1 MGQREQKWHTEL
13 GVVFSVDFWEKARK
27 LCASINFENPLKW
40 LQFQIIRNSLQT
52 NNIVH
57 HFIPHVGSE
66 CKFCQV
72 FTETISH
79 LYWFCRV
86 VSRFLEHVFDFI
98 SSKGLHFWPNMKEFL
113 FGYVDEAFNTP
124 RNYLIL
130 WLKKFIWNCK
140 FKGVENLSIAGF
152 KNFLLYAVRDLKR
165 LYEIKESPASFNKW
179 DNLYVLLE
187 ADRDDGPPHTQVQ
200 HLLIQAA

>member
-1 MGQREQKWHTEL
+1 
-13 GVVFSVDFWEKARK
+13 
-27 LCASINFENPLKW
+27 
-40 LQFQIIRNSLQT
+40 
-52 NNIVH
+52 
-57 HFIPHVGSE
+57 
-66 CKFCQV
+66 
-72 FTETISH
+72 
-79 LYWFCRV
+79 
-86 VSRFLEHVFDFI
+86 
-98 SSKGLHFWPNMKEFL
+98 MKEFL
-113 FGYVDEAFNTP
+113 FGYVIVAFNTP

-140 FKGVENLSIAGF
+140 FKGVENLSITGF